1 MASSGNHANPITK
14 ATSSSM
20 SQFVRGVE
28 WDIELIIGIMKSEKN
43 HSQAQTLNAALDA
56 LKDIRVS
63 YE

>member
-1 MASSGNHANPITK
+1 MTSSDSKVSSTAK

-43 HSQAQTLNAALDA
+43 FSQAETLNGALDT
-56 LKDIRVS
+56 LKNIRVS